1 MCRVQILNHFAPR
14 ILIPVIKICPNHNQ
28 KGYFNPV
35 LGLGSALLHL
45 FDYPIEKTKNPVTQ
59 FLKIFPNHITKAH
72 VDAIKYQLF
81 DNFLLTLNLL
91 AWKSME

>member
-45 FDYPIEKTKNPVTQ
+45 FDYPIEKTKNPVTHSCAKYR
-59 FLKIFPNHITKAH
+59 FWTIFCTPIPK
-72 VDAIKYQLF
+72 
-81 DNFLLTLNLL
+81 NLP
-91 AWKSME
+91 